1 MGLRVRLGLAGG
13 ILACAASLV
22 PAVASG
28 PERSPYI
35 VQFRAVPLAAYGGD
49 VSLAP
54 TSPRVTGRRLDPT
67 SPEADGYRRYLDAIE
82 ADVLGAAG
90 VSGTTLGYRYRTT
103 LAGFSAGLTVQ
114 EADRLRS
121 QSAVASVTASRV
133 RLARPRRPG
142 THTAKGQAGPGETPP
157 AVSRLTVA
165 PSPDTDLAGQAAD
178 FLGLPDGLWARLGGP
193 DNAGEGVVVGVVD
206 TGIYPEHPSFADEPV
221 AADGTRRYIGPAYDP
236 PPATWHGIC
245 QAGEA
250 FPATSCN
257 DKLIGARYFVDGWGA
272 ANVADEDFLSPR
284 DADGHGT
291 GVASVAAG
299 NYGVDPTFL
308 GNDLGIGV
316 ISGIAPRA
324 RVAAYKAL
332 WAIPAF
338 GGAGFGHD
346 TDIAAAI
353 DSAVADGVDVLN
365 LSIGGLLE
373 LPLPFTDQSTM
384 LDPLALALLRAFDAG
399 VVSVLAAGNEGPDPQ
414 TVESPGDVPWVI
426 SAGASALAT
435 TFSATATV
443 SGGVDGPLVTASGIS
458 PTAALGATPLID
470 AAAAAA
476 PGATPG
482 QAGRCGE
489 GSLDP
494 ALVQGKVVLC
504 RPANAV
510 VASAVLSGLG
520 AAGALFYF
528 DSVDSRYTADDV
540 WLPTIVVSRPDGERI
555 RRLVTTATNPTV
567 TFTAGTATPTGSGD
581 IVAGFSARG
590 PSVGSPSVLKP
601 DLLAP
606 GVDIIVA
613 QSPDV
618 PVGAEELFDY
628 TQPGNLFRPLNG
640 TSLAVPNIAGAAA
653 LLLALHPGFGPSEVK
668 SALMTTANPEILQD
682 APGIPSVPASTTD
695 VGSGRIDPN
704 RAADPGLVLN
714 ETVARFRDF
723 LGSQDPARDPTQPTV
738 GTSDLNLPSIA
749 FDPLVGGR
757 STATD
762 VHQRRPRDRN
772 LAGVGR
778 GAFRD
783 HRHDGPGR
791 IYDRSGAEPHG
802 AVLLRTLRRRRGPVR
817 RRCRAAHQRAGRPHR
832 PPPGRAPP
840 RVVRGPPATELRRH
854 PGRRPCSPSGSDR
867 LRRPVVGPGV
877 RVRPPGHP
885 PGPDGRQRRH
895 RRRERSPRSA
905 GPGVA
910 VFDLAVPAGAQA
922 LAAEIGGAAVSDTLI
937 DLDLYVFHDDEGDGF
952 RLDDLVD
959 SSAIFNS
966 AETVL
971 VLSPDPGAYRI
982 SVRGFDVPSVATFDL
997 TTWLVA
1003 DPAPDVLSDPPGP
1016 GLGVGGDPATVGAGG
1031 IANLEVEWQGLDEP
1045 GAYLGLITYHDAAVP
1060 TPGSTSRPDGH
1071 RHHTPLTQ
1079 VKQAEISVWHR

>member
-1 MGLRVRLGLAGG
+1 M
-13 ILACAASLV
+13 
-22 PAVASG
+22 
-28 PERSPYI
+28 
-35 VQFRAVPLAAYGGD
+35 
-49 VSLAP
+49 
-54 TSPRVTGRRLDPT
+54 
-67 SPEADGYRRYLDAIE
+67 
-82 ADVLGAAG
+82 
-90 VSGTTLGYRYRTT
+90 
-103 LAGFSAGLTVQ
+103 
-114 EADRLRS
+114 
-121 QSAVASVTASRV
+121 
-133 RLARPRRPG
+133 
-142 THTAKGQAGPGETPP
+142 
-157 AVSRLTVA
+157 A

-757 STATD
+757 STARTFTSVD
-762 VHQRRPRDRN
+762 PATGTWQVSVEGLSGITVTMDP
-772 LAGVGR
+772 AGFTIDPGQSRTVRFSFEPSAAAAGR
-778 GAFRD
+778 YAD
-783 HRHDGPGR
+783 
-791 IYDRSGAEPHG
+791 G
-802 AVLLRTLRRRRGPVR
+802 AVLLTNEQDGRTVRLPVVLRPESFEVPRQLNFGATQ
-817 RRCRAAHQRAGRPHR
+817 AA
-832 PPPGRAPP
+832 GRAPLP
-840 RVVRGPPATELRRH
+840 VPTGYDGQLSALGYGFALPDTRR
-854 PGRRPCSPSGSDR
+854 DQT
-867 LRRPVVGPGV
+867 VGNDDIDAENDHLAQP
-877 RVRPPGHP
+877 
-885 PGPDGRQRRH
+885 
-895 RRRERSPRSA
+895 

-1031 IANLEVEWQGLDEP
+1031 IANLEVEWRGLDEP

-1060 TPGSTSRPDGH
+1060 TPGA
-1071 RHHTPLTQ
+1071 PLGRT
-1079 VKQAEISVWHR
+1079 VIVITRR

>member
-1 MGLRVRLGLAGG
+1 MRTRRQVRRWRFRVGLAGCA
-13 ILACAASLV
+13 LACVASLV

-28 PERSPYI
+28 PARANYI
-35 VQFRAVPLAAYGGD
+35 VQMRAVPLAVYDGD
-49 VSLAP
+49 VSLAA
-54 TSPRVTGRRLDPT
+54 TSPRVTGRKLDAT
-67 SPEADGYRRYLDAIE
+67 SPEADRYRRYLDAIE

-103 LAGFSAGLTVQ
+103 LAGFSARLTVS
-114 EADRLRS
+114 EADRLRH
-121 QSAVASVTASRV
+121 QSAVASVTPSRV

-142 THTAKGQAGPGETPP
+142 AQAGKDPGGAGGTRPS
-157 AVSRLTVA
+157 VSGLTVT
-165 PSPDTDLAGQAAD
+165 PSPDTDLGGQAAE
-178 FLGLPDGLWARLGGP
+178 FLGLPDGLWARLGGT
-193 DNAGEGVVVGVVD
+193 DNAGEGIVVGVVD

-250 FPATSCN
+250 FAATACN
-257 DKLIGARYFVDGWGA
+257 SKMIGARYFVDGWGA
-272 ANVADEDFLSPR
+272 TNVADEDFLSPR

-338 GGAGFGHD
+338 GGGGFGHD

-353 DSAVADGVDVLN
+353 DTAVADGVDVLN

-384 LDPLALALLRAFDAG
+384 RDPLSLALLRAFDAG
-399 VVSVLAAGNEGPDPQ
+399 VVSVLAAGNEGPDPE

-426 SAGASALAT
+426 SAGASALST
-435 TFSATATV
+435 TFAATATV
-443 SGGVDGPLVTASGIS
+443 SGGIDGPLVTVSGIS
-458 PTAALGATPLID
+458 PTPALASTPLID
-470 AAAAAA
+470 GSAAAA
-476 PGATPG
+476 PGANPG
-482 QAGRCGE
+482 QAGRCAE
-489 GSLDP
+489 GTLDP
-494 ALVQGKVVLC
+494 ALVHGKVVLC
-504 RPANAV
+504 RPGNVV
-510 VASAVLSGLG
+510 VASAVLAGLG
-520 AAGALFYF
+520 AAGALFSF
-528 DSVDSRYTADDV
+528 DFLDSRYTAEDV
-540 WLPTIVVSRPDGERI
+540 WLPTVVVNRTDGERI
-555 RRLVTTATNPTV
+555 RSLVTAGTDPTV
-567 TFTAGTATPTGSGD
+567 TFSAGMATPTTTGD

-601 DLLAP
+601 DVLAP

-618 PVGAEELFDY
+618 PAGAQELFDY

-682 APGIPSVPASTTD
+682 APGIPSVPAARTD
-695 VGSGRIDPN
+695 IGAGRIDPN
-704 RAADPGLVLN
+704 RASDPGLVLN
-714 ETVARFRDF
+714 ETAARFRDF
-723 LGSQDPARDPTQPTV
+723 LGSQDPTRDPTQPSLDA
-738 GTSDLNLPSIA
+738 SDLNLPSIA

-757 STATD
+757 ST
-762 VHQRRPRDRN
+762 PRTFTSVDT
-772 LAGVGR
+772 
-778 GAFRD
+778 
-783 HRHDGPGR
+783 GPGTWQASVEGLPGVTVTMDPALFTIDPGQSR
-791 IYDRSGAEPHG
+791 TVRLSFEPSDAPPSLYVDG
-802 AVLLRTLRRRRGPVR
+802 AVVLTNQQDGRTVRLPVVLRPEAFEVSGQLNFGVTQ
-817 RRCRAAHQRAGRPHR
+817 AD
-832 PPPGRAPP
+832 GRAPLP
-840 RVVRGPPATELRRH
+840 APTGYEGQLSALGYGFAPPDTRRDH
-854 PGRRPCSPSGSDR
+854 T
-867 LRRPVVGPGV
+867 VGHDDIDAETDHLAQP
-877 RVRPPGHP
+877 
-885 PGPDGRQRRH
+885 
-895 RRRERSPRSA
+895 

-910 VFDLAVPAGAQA
+910 VFDLQVPAGAQV
-922 LAAEIGGAAVSDTLI
+922 LAVEIGGAAVSDTLV

-966 AETVL
+966 AESVL
-971 VLSPDPGAYRI
+971 VRSPDPGAYRV
-982 SVRGFDVPSVATFDL
+982 SVRGFDVPTVATFDL

-1016 GLGVGGDPATVGAGG
+1016 GLQVGGDPAAVIVGG
-1031 IANLEVEWQGLDEP
+1031 IADLEVEWQGLDQP
-1045 GAYLGLITYHDAAVP
+1045 GAYLGLITYHDTALP
-1060 TPGSTSRPDGH
+1060 TPGDALGETVIVITR
-1071 RHHTPLTQ
+1071 R
-1079 VKQAEISVWHR
+1079 